1 MIKMYAVLKMSHLYL
16 SVYAYMISFQSAQS
30 FRYRNGILLAWVWEF
45 HHSSRRNRSRVF
57 KKSSTFKIFKG
68 PVCKQSAKKLHG
80 LFVDRLTLSSTLV
93 LASEEISPV
102 HELYVRECKTVLDSA
117 FHAVKFR
124 IPGTGSQSL
133 SVELGLRIA
142 IVCGVPDS
150 KAQDFGFHKQF
161 FLKILDSTSKNFGFP
176 YMRRLTPPTIPQ

>member
-1 MIKMYAVLKMSHLYL
+1 M
-16 SVYAYMISFQSAQS
+16 
-30 FRYRNGILLAWVWEF
+30 
-45 HHSSRRNRSRVF
+45 
-57 KKSSTFKIFKG
+57 
-68 PVCKQSAKKLHG
+68 
-80 LFVDRLTLSSTLV
+80 DRLTLSSTLV

-102 HELYVRECKTVLDSA
+102 HELYVRESKTVLDSA

-161 FLKILDSTSKNFGFP
+161 FFFKDFGFHKQKFRIP
-176 YMRRLTPPTIPQ
+176 LHEAINPTHHSTVI